1 MTWNYVMGVVS
12 TIALSLP
19 ILTIIATKLYG
30 YRSFPALLLYYAI
43 AVGDNFLTQGYI
55 QVDKAFIRYYG
66 VTNNLLE
73 VPLILFFLTYFSTS
87 AQLTKRMKILIMAFS
102 VYEII
107 IVSILGFTR
116 SAITITIGSGLLLIL
131 SFCVIFFVRQ
141 TKITIMHRKAT
152 GKALIAGSFLF
163 SFGCFSIIYL
173 MYYIFKTPK
182 ADTFVIYFLVT
193 TFSSVLI
200 CAGIVIERKRV
211 IKLNELKQTRKELSI
226 VYKENTPTVPI
237 KKIPL
242 DFDQEQW
249 N

>member
-1 MTWNYVMGVVS
+1 MMGLIS

-30 YRSFPALLLYYAI
+30 YRSFPALLIYYII

-55 QVDKAFIRYYG
+55 HADKAFIRYYG
-66 VTNNLLE
+66 LTNNLLE
-73 VPLILFFLTYFSTS
+73 TPLILIFLTYFSTS
-87 AQLTKRMKILIMAFS
+87 AELTRRMKILISAFIL
-102 VYEII
+102 YEII
-107 IVSILGFTR
+107 IVSIFGFNIN
-116 SAITITIGSGLLLIL
+116 AIIITIGTGLLLLL

-163 SFGCFSIIYL
+163 SFGCYSIIYL

-182 ADTFVIYFLVT
+182 AETLLVYFLVT
-193 TFSSVLI
+193 IFSSTLI
-200 CAGIVIERKRV
+200 CAGIIIEIKRV
-211 IKLNELKQTRKELSI
+211 KKLNELKLTRKELSI
-226 VYKENTPTVPI
+226 IYKDNTPATP
-237 KKIPL
+237 KKTIML
-242 DFDQEQW
+242 DFDTHQW

>member
-1 MTWNYVMGVVS
+1 MNWNYVVGLLS

-30 YRSFPALLLYYAI
+30 YRSFPALLFYYLI
-43 AVGDNFLTQGYI
+43 VVGDNFLTQGYI
-55 QVDKAFIRYYG
+55 HADTSFIRYYG
-66 VTNNLLE
+66 ITNNLLE
-73 VPLILFFLTYFSTS
+73 TPLILIFLTYFSTS
-87 AQLTKRMKILIMAFS
+87 SELTRRMKILTAAFAA
-102 VYEII
+102 YEII
-107 IVSILGFTR
+107 IVSIFGFTR
-116 SAITITIGSGLLLIL
+116 NAITITTGCGLLLIL

-163 SFGCFSIIYL
+163 SFGCYSIIYL

-182 ADTFVIYFLVT
+182 AETFLIYFLVT
-193 TFSSVLI
+193 IFSSMLI

-211 IKLNELKQTRKELSI
+211 LKLNELKLTRKELSI
-226 VYKENTPTVPI
+226 VYKDNTPTVPI
-237 KKIPL
+237 KTITL

>member
-1 MTWNYVMGVVS
+1 MTWNYVMGIVS
-12 TIALSLP
+12 TVALSLP
-19 ILTIIATKLYG
+19 ILTIIATKLHG
-30 YRSFPALLLYYAI
+30 YRSFPVLLLYYAI

-55 QVDKAFIRYYG
+55 HADKAFIRYYG
-66 VTNNLLE
+66 IANNLLE
-73 VPLILFFLTYFSTS
+73 APLILIFLTYFSTS
-87 AQLTKRMKILIMAFS
+87 VQLARKMKILIAAFIG
-102 VYEII
+102 YEAI
-107 IVSILGFTR
+107 IVSIFGFTR
-116 SAITITIGSGLLLIL
+116 NAITITIGFGLLLIL
-131 SFCVIFFVRQ
+131 SFCVIFFTRQ

-152 GKALIAGSFLF
+152 GKALIAASFLF
-163 SFGCFSIIYL
+163 SFGCYSIIYL

-182 ADTFVIYFLVT
+182 ADTFLVYFLVT

-211 IKLNELKQTRKELSI
+211 QKLNELKQTRKELSI

-237 KKIPL
+237 KKISL